1 MATVRFIDDIICVWA
16 DRTPDAVAF
25 KFAEQA
31 LTYQALDNAADR
43 LAAALADGGV
53 RPGDRVGIYVDKS
66 LDTAIAVYGIMRAGA
81 AYVPMDPG
89 APEERLIQIANACGL
104 RAVVSQDRKAA
115 GYGAVVAA
123 ARDVGCVLGADG
135 AVLWATDGPVD
146 RTEARGRRTDD
157 PAYIVFTSGSTG
169 TPKGITHTHETGLA
183 YVRMSVD
190 LYGVTPEDRLS
201 NHSPLHFDMSTFD
214 MFSGPYAGATTVII
228 SEMHMKLPAS
238 LAQLIEQERLTIWY
252 SVPHALIQLV
262 ERGAIGNRDF
272 SALRWIIFGGEPMLP
287 DQLRAFG
294 AHTPNARFSNS
305 FGPAEVNQCSFKH
318 LELADIDGTPISI
331 GSPCDHADLVI
342 LDGDQRAVEGEL
354 YVATPAMM
362 VGYWNDPA
370 RNALAFREIDGRR
383 HYRTGD
389 LVRRDHAGELHFLGR
404 ADRQVKVR
412 GFRVELDE
420 IELVMSRHDHVSE
433 AAAVV
438 IGDPA
443 RIATYITARPGAKA
457 DTVDL
462 RAYAAQVLP
471 PQAVPTILSILPE
484 FKRTAT
490 GKIDRKHLAEVH
502 DV

>member
-1 MATVRFIDDIICVWA
+1 MDGVQYIDEIVRVWA
-16 DRTPDAVAF
+16 RETPDAVAF
-25 KFAEQA
+25 KFAEEA
-31 LTYQALDNAADR
+31 LTYHALDDAADR
-43 LAAALADGGV
+43 LAKMLIEGGV
-53 RPGDRVGIYVDKS
+53 RPGDRVGVYVDKS
-66 LDTAIAVYGIMRAGA
+66 LDTAIAIYGIMRTGA

-89 APEERLIQIANACGL
+89 APEERLVQIAAACGL
-104 RAVVSQDRKAA
+104 KAIVSQERKAA
-115 GYGAVVAA
+115 GYRAVIAA
-123 ARDVGCVLGADG
+123 APDLACVLGADG
-135 AVLWATDGPVD
+135 AVLWATDVPQN
-146 RTEARGRRTDD
+146 RGAPRARRTDD

-190 LYGVTPEDRLS
+190 LYGVTQEDRLS

-262 ERGAIGNRDF
+262 ERGAIENRDF
-272 SALRWIIFGGEPMLP
+272 SALRWVIFGGEPMLP

-294 AHTPNARFSNS
+294 LHTPNARFSNS
-305 FGPAEVNQCSFKH
+305 FGPAEVNQCSYKH
-318 LELADIDGTPISI
+318 LDLADIDGTPISI
-331 GSPCDHADLVI
+331 GTPCAHADLVI
-342 LDGDQRAVEGEL
+342 LDGDERADEGEL
-354 YVATPAMM
+354 FVATPAMM
-362 VGYWNDPA
+362 VGYWNDPE
-370 RNALAFREIDGRR
+370 RNAQAFRVIDGRR
-383 HYRTGD
+383 HYLTGD
-389 LVRRDHAGELHFLGR
+389 LVRRDSAGELHFLGR

-420 IELVMSRHDHVSE
+420 IELLMSRHDDVSE

-438 IGDPA
+438 IGNPA
-443 RIATYITARPGAKA
+443 RIAAYITARPGATP
-457 DTVDL
+457 DTADL
-462 RAYAAQVLP
+462 RAFAAQALP

-490 GKIDRKHLAEVH
+490 GKIDRKHLAEVY